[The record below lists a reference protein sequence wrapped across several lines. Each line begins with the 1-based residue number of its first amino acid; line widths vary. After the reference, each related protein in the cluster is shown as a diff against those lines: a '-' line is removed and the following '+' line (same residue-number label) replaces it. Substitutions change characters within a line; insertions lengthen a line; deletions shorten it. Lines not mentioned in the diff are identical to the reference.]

1 MFGRSYW
8 NPAMNPGK
16 SGELRKARL
25 SEHIRAGAGHVRF
38 WLLESGKETGY
49 VQIFWRVWFKR
60 DFHRFALCQLIQ
72 CTLLD
77 SIELLGHK

>member
-25 SEHIRAGAGHVRF
+25 SEHVRAGAGHVRF

-49 VQIFWRVWFKR
+49 VQIF
-60 DFHRFALCQLIQ
+60 
-72 CTLLD
+72 
-77 SIELLGHK
+77 